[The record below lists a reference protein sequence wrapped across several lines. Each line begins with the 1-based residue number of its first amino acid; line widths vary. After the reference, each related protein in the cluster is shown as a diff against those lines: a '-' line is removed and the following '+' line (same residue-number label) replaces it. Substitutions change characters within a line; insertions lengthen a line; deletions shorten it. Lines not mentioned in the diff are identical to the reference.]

1 MNQSVIKSKREM
13 LDKVAV
19 VLSAV
24 CLLHCLALPVLLTAG
39 AITGSMFMDE
49 EVFHL
54 AMLVGIVPISVIA
67 LTIGCRQHKDLIT
80 IALGVVGLAI
90 LIFTALFGHDFFGI
104 AGERYVTS
112 VGGLIL
118 AGAHIQNY
126 RICRQ
131 HDCDHD
137 H

>member
-1 MNQSVIKSKREM
+1 MNETVVKSKRAM

-19 VLSAV
+19 LLSAV

-39 AITGSMFMDE
+39 TITGSMFMDE

-80 IALGVVGLAI
+80 MTLGVVGLAI
-90 LIFTALFGHDFFGI
+90 LIFTAFFGHDLFGMT
-104 AGERYVTS
+104 GERYVTS
-112 VGGLIL
+112 LGGLVL